1 MDQNMHFDNQKLKKI
16 WGEGHCPSLD
26 PLLPDSSPLGRGY
39 PRTVGASILSS
50 RPTEDLLIF
59 NN

>member
-16 WGEGHCPSLD
+16 WGEGHCPFLD
-26 PLLPDSSPLGRGY
+26 PLLPDSSPWGGTPPYCWRLHSQLQ
-39 PRTVGASILSS
+39 A
-50 RPTEDLLIF
+50 TEDLLIF